1 MDRLGI
7 DRLLSL
13 ARERERERER
23 ERATVL
29 TSLARRGPHTNTA
42 PNTAEAQDSIPC
54 GKGELGDRRG
64 RRRTGGFE
72 GTCKEGEDSGQEEGG
87 RHRCRLAGQYNSTA
101 ILADT

>member
-1 MDRLGI
+1 MPPSLPPILKVLNPFFSVFEPGLGVWRGI
-7 DRLLSL
+7 L
-13 ARERERERER
+13 AKKM
-23 ERATVL
+23 VY
-29 TSLARRGPHTNTA
+29 
-42 PNTAEAQDSIPC
+42 SIPC

-72 GTCKEGEDSGQEEGG
+72 GTCKEGEDSGQKGG